1 VHKFFP
7 ELVNPLMIVAEQD
20 DSPKENFC
28 HAVELFLQKA
38 LHKEKP
44 RGCQWIYMAPGS
56 DCNVQKALV
65 TKP

>member
-1 VHKFFP
+1 
-7 ELVNPLMIVAEQD
+7 MIAAEQD
-20 DSPKENFC
+20 CSRKENFC
-28 HAVELFLQKA
+28 YAVELFLQKA

-44 RGCQWIYMAPGS
+44 RGCQRIYMVPGS